1 MEDKWSKILSKI
13 NEIEDKNDKFI
24 SFLSKLPFQSR
35 ETMMENIFKDIITN
49 HPIFNK
55 LRISE
60 RKTEDNIKSEKPL
73 IIKQFIGNIIVDIK
87 KNPTKKVFFLKK
99 FLDNLTSISESD
111 KNIVLHSLKNTEIK
125 DLEKKMSSL
134 INIFE
139 INKFD

>member
-13 NEIEDKNDKFI
+13 NEIEDKNNKLI
-24 SFLSKLPFQSR
+24 TFLSKLPFQSR

-60 RKTEDNIKSEKPL
+60 RKIEDNIKNEKPL
-73 IIKQFIGNIIVDIK
+73 IIKQFIGNTIVDIE